1 MKRLFGTGLL
11 VLLLGQMWMVVGQQA
26 SAKSA
31 SATADVFP
39 PAAALKVGA
48 SAPDFTLEDEQG
60 RKGTLSPASAKTPT
74 LVFFFRGWW

>member
-11 VLLLGQMWMVVGQQA
+11 VLLLGQMWMVAGQQA

-31 SATADVFP
+31 PATADVFP

-60 RKGTLSPASAKTPT
+60 RQVKLSPAGAKTPT